1 MSKPVLFVTG
11 LGKDKARAENMMELY
26 QAYPG
31 EKVYISGHDPNATSI
46 ITSGKYDLMV
56 IDVFPTVKP
65 KKAIMIWHAIQ
76 GGKYIG
82 LDQKGTYY
90 RPEMAKLMDYII
102 VAGRGGIDMFERCT
116 GVDRDRIMPLGM
128 PRTDRYFRETKQ
140 DPVPGL
146 EDKVVYMF
154 TPTFRSASDPPMP
167 EINWHEI
174 DGQLTDGEI
183 FLVKAHPYGREFN
196 IGNCRHIRQVNTMEP
211 TYKYLLAA
219 DVVITDYSSIIF
231 DASLLGKPTVLFEKV
246 KGYALRRGMYLH
258 YPWQYSSRYATN
270 EKELLFEVR
279 MADGLLTSAERDSV
293 NYVAGM
299 CDGYSCKRI
308 SRFIMEVNNN
318 EESRPTVYDPGND
331 GQAGPKAEGTGR
343 RRQRVVVYLSGM
355 PWRRRSR

>member
-11 LGKDKARAENMMELY
+11 LGNDLRRAENMLALY
-26 QAYPG
+26 SAYPG
-31 EKVYISGHDPNATSI
+31 DKRFISGHEPDFINI
-46 ITSGKYDLMV
+46 VESGKYDLMV

-90 RPEMAKLMDYII
+90 KTEMAGLMDYII
-102 VAGRGGIDMFERCT
+102 AAGRGGVDMFHRCT
-116 GVDRDRIMPLGM
+116 GVDRDRILPLGM
-128 PRTDRYFRETKQ
+128 PRTDRYFKETKQ

-146 EDKVVYMF
+146 EDKVVYLF
-154 TPTFRSASDPPMP
+154 APTFRSAGDPPMP

-174 DGQLTDGEI
+174 DSQLTDGEI

-231 DASLLGKPTVLFEKV
+231 DASLLGKPTVLFEKA
-246 KGYALRRGMYLH
+246 KGYVEQRGMYLY

-270 EKELLFEVR
+270 ENEMLFEAR
-279 MADGLLTSAERDSV
+279 MADGLLTSTERDSV

-299 CDGYSCKRI
+299 CDGFSCERI
-308 SRFIMEVNNN
+308 SRFIMEVNHV
-318 EESRPTVYDPGND
+318 E
-331 GQAGPKAEGTGR
+331 
-343 RRQRVVVYLSGM
+343 
-355 PWRRRSR
+355 